1 MGKMKHSEVREIVYN
16 RYHGRCAICGKKITL
31 EEMTID
37 HIVPSS
43 KGGGKDFANMQCT
56 CDSCN
61 LMKHYLNQEE
71 FMRKL
76 WKVTLHNMRNILR
89 AYTKKEKD
97 YERGKKEHY
106 RFYNK
111 VLQGK

>member
-1 MGKMKHSEVREIVYN
+1 MSKKMKYTEVRKIVYE
-16 RYHGRCAICGKKITL
+16 RYKGKCAICGKSIAY

-37 HIVPSS
+37 YIIPAS

-61 LMKHYLNQEE
+61 CMKHYLTMDE

-76 WKVTLHNMRNILR
+76 WKVTVHNLGNILK
-89 AYTKKEKD
+89 AYLK
-97 YERGKKEHY
+97 GGA
-106 RFYNK
+106 
-111 VLQGK
+111 V